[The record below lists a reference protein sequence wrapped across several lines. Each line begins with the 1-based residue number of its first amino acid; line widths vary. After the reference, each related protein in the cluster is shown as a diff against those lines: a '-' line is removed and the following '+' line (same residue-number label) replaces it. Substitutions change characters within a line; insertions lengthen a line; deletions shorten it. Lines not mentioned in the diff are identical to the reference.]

1 MSEGA
6 YLRIGELSRRAGVSP
21 ELLRAW
27 ERRYGLLQP
36 ERTAGGFRLY
46 TDADLERVRGMQ
58 ADLRKGISAA
68 EAARLALT
76 PPSAESDPVEETPT
90 PNLTGALADL
100 AQALDAYD
108 EVRAQSIL
116 DQVLAVYSLDAVLQQ
131 VVLPLLRDLGDRS
144 TVGESSI
151 AQEHFASNVLRGRLM
166 SLARGW
172 GQGRGPIAV
181 LACPPNELHDIALV
195 AFGLA
200 LRARGWRITFLG
212 TNTPVETI
220 AETAAAVSPAV
231 VVVAAEMERHLSAVA
246 DLIAALASEVPV
258 AIAGEGATPDLASR
272 TGATC
277 LRGDPIAAADRLSGV
292 ITPAPTRLPAA

>member
-1 MSEGA
+1 MSGDA

-46 TDADLERVRGMQ
+46 TDADLERVRAMQ

-76 PPSAESDPVEETPT
+76 PPSAESDPVEETPS
-90 PNLTGALADL
+90 PNLTRARADL

-116 DQVLAVYSLDAVLQQ
+116 DQALAVYSLDAVLQQ
-131 VVLPLLRDLGDRS
+131 VVLPLLRHLGDRS

-258 AIAGEGATPDLASR
+258 GIAGEGATPDLAAR

-277 LRGDPIAAADRLSGV
+277 LRGNPIAAADRLSAV

>member
-1 MSEGA
+1 MRSRDA
-6 YLRIGELSRRAGVSP
+6 GESR
-21 ELLRAW
+21 
-27 ERRYGLLQP
+27 ERRFCRRGGTARTRGALSWP
-36 ERTAGGFRLY
+36 E
-46 TDADLERVRGMQ
+46 TD
-58 ADLRKGISAA
+58 
-68 EAARLALT
+68 
-76 PPSAESDPVEETPT
+76 EETPI
-90 PNLTGALADL
+90 PNLSGALADL
-100 AQALDAYD
+100 TEALDSFD
-108 EVRAQSIL
+108 EDKAQSIL
-116 DQVLAVYSLDAVLQQ
+116 DQILAIYSLDALLQQ
-131 VVLPLLRDLGDRS
+131 VVMPLLRDLGDRS

-151 AQEHFASNVLRGRLM
+151 AQEHFASNVVRGRLM

-246 DLIAALASEVPV
+246 DLIAALAREVPV
-258 AIAGEGATPDLASR
+258 AIAGAGATPDLASR

-277 LRGDPIAAADRLSGV
+277 LRGDPIAAADRLSGHR
-292 ITPAPTRLPAA
+292 RLRH